1 MLRGR
6 GWGQSAQRGFSGEN
20 PQKTPKFGDGDGE
33 RLSKSFGETL
43 GTGTITISGI
53 LGVKSQK
60 ISVFWGGDKG
70 RILGDFPLYKRDPVK
85 KHFVSIFPSFLHQ
98 NLEKWKFLL
107 KF

>member
-43 GTGTITISGI
+43 GTGTITILGI
-53 LGVKSQK
+53 LGVKSPK
-60 ISVFWGGDKG
+60 IFVFWRGDKG
-70 RILGDFPLYKRDPVK
+70 KIPGNFPLYNP
-85 KHFVSIFPSFLHQ
+85 HPPSLF
-98 NLEKWKFLL
+98 E
-107 KF
+107 